1 MRVNCPEGGHRAILR
16 KESFWDSVL
25 GFLGYDYVLMKVPML
40 DLVAEHAPY
49 RAELQSAFDRV
60 LDSGRFVLGPEVEAF
75 EREIGAWIG
84 TPHAIGVSNGSDALL
99 LALQA
104 VGVGP
109 GDEVICPTYTFF
121 ATAGAVARLGVVPV
135 FVGSAECCYNMRAD
149 QLADKIGPKT
159 KAIIV
164 VHLFGQ
170 CADMDPILV
179 AAKKHGI
186 PVIEDAAQA
195 LGAKDKGRQ
204 AGTMGTLGTFSFFPT
219 KNLGTLGEGGLVTT
233 KDAALA
239 EKIRMLRVHGAKKK
253 YFHEMIGGNFRLHE
267 LQAAFLRVKLKHLDS
282 ALQKRWKSAQ
292 KLMRSLQEKWYAIM
306 ALYSCV
312 CQGEGTSVEQKP
324 GTILLPFSCHSGQ
337 GEHTWNQFVIR
348 VAGHGKRDALR
359 EKLARDGI
367 QTEVY
372 YPRAMHEQD
381 CFLAEEKKFPVATLL
396 SQETIALP
404 LSGIQYVD
412 P

>member
-1 MRVNCPEGGHRAILR
+1 
-16 KESFWDSVL
+16 
-25 GFLGYDYVLMKVPML
+25 MKVPML

-49 RAELQSAFDRV
+49 RAELQLAFDRV

-75 EREIGAWIG
+75 EKEIGAWIG

-104 VGVGP
+104 LGVGP

-121 ATAGAVARLGVVPV
+121 ATAGAVARLGGKPV
-135 FVGSAECCYNMRAD
+135 FVDSAECCYNLRAD
-149 QLADKIGPKT
+149 QVAAKIGPKT

-170 CADMDPILV
+170 CADMDPILA

-195 LGAKDKGRQ
+195 LGAMDKGRQ

-219 KNLGTLGEGGLVTT
+219 KNLGALGEGGLVTT
-233 KDAALA
+233 SDAALA
-239 EKIRMLRVHGAKKK
+239 EKVRKLRVHGAKEK

-282 ALQKRWKSAQ
+282 ALKKRRESAR
-292 KLMRSLQEKWYAIM
+292 KLMSSLQDKWSAIM
-306 ALYSCV
+306 PLDSCI
-312 CQGEGTSVEQKP
+312 CQGQGASAEQKP

-348 VAGHGKRDALR
+348 VTGKGKRDAFR
-359 EKLARDGI
+359 EKLAAKGV
-367 QTEVY
+367 QTEIY
-372 YPRAMHEQD
+372 YPRAMHEQE
-381 CFLAEEKKFPVATLL
+381 CFSENKAGVFSFAEKA
-396 SQETIALP
+396 SQEILALP
-404 LSGIQYVD
+404 LALPAVGTT
-412 P
+412 

>member
-1 MRVNCPEGGHRAILR
+1 
-16 KESFWDSVL
+16 
-25 GFLGYDYVLMKVPML
+25 ML

-49 RAELQSAFDRV
+49 RGELLSAFERV
-60 LDSGRFVLGPEVEAF
+60 LDSGRFVLGPEVESF
-75 EREIGAWIG
+75 EREIADWIG
-84 TPHAIGVSNGSDALL
+84 VSYAIGVSNGSDALL

-121 ATAGAVARLGVVPV
+121 ATAGAVARLGGKPV
-135 FVGSAECCYNMRAD
+135 FVDSAECCYNLRAD
-149 QLADKIGPKT
+149 QVVAKIGPNT

-170 CADMDPILV
+170 CADMDPILA
-179 AAKKHGI
+179 AAKKHAI

-219 KNLGTLGEGGLVTT
+219 KNLGALGEGGLITT
-233 KDAALA
+233 QDASLA
-239 EKIRMLRVHGAKKK
+239 EKIRKLRVHGAKEK

-267 LQAAFLRVKLKHLDS
+267 LQAAFLRAKLRHLDS
-282 ALQKRWKSAQ
+282 ALARRRKNAGQLIKA
-292 KLMRSLQEKWYAIM
+292 LQEKWGAIM
-306 ALYSCV
+306 PLDSCV
-312 CQGEGTSVEQKP
+312 CQGQGTPQEANP
-324 GTILLPFSCHSGQ
+324 GVISLPFSCHSGE

-348 VAGHGKRDALR
+348 VAGKGKRDALR
-359 EKLARDGI
+359 EKLAAQGV
-367 QTEVY
+367 QTEIY
-372 YPRAMHEQD
+372 YPRAMHEQE
-381 CFLAEEKKFPVATLL
+381 CFLAGEKKFPVATLL

-404 LSGIQYVD
+404 LSGIQHVD
-412 P
+412 S

>member
-1 MRVNCPEGGHRAILR
+1 
-16 KESFWDSVL
+16 
-25 GFLGYDYVLMKVPML
+25 ML

-75 EREIGAWIG
+75 EKEIGAWIG
-84 TPHAIGVSNGSDALL
+84 TPHAIAVSNGSDALL

-121 ATAGAVARLGVVPV
+121 ATAGAVARLGGVPV
-135 FVGSAECCYNMRAD
+135 FVDSAECCYNLRAD
-149 QLADKIGPKT
+149 QVAAKIGPKT

-170 CADMDPILV
+170 CADMDPIL
-179 AAKKHGI
+179 AAARKHGI

-219 KNLGTLGEGGLVTT
+219 KNLGALGEGGLVTT
-233 KDAALA
+233 SDAALA
-239 EKIRMLRVHGAKKK
+239 EKIRMLRVHGAKQK

-282 ALQKRWKSAQ
+282 ALDQRRANAM
-292 KLMRSLQEKWYAIM
+292 KLMTELQDKWSAIM
-306 ALYSCV
+306 PVESCV
-312 CQGEGTSVEQKP
+312 CQGEGTSAEQEP
-324 GTILLPFSCHSGQ
+324 GTILLPFSCHTSQ

-348 VAGHGKRDALR
+348 VTGKGKRDTLR
-359 EKLARDGI
+359 EKLGTEGI

-372 YPRAMHEQD
+372 YPRAMHEQE
-381 CFLAEEKKFPVATLL
+381 CFARKDLNYPVAKIL
-396 SQETIALP
+396 SVESLALP
-404 LSGIQYVD
+404 MAGINSALLIGL
-412 P
+412 

>member
-1 MRVNCPEGGHRAILR
+1 
-16 KESFWDSVL
+16 
-25 GFLGYDYVLMKVPML
+25 ML
-40 DLVAEHAPY
+40 DLVAEHTPY
-49 RAELQSAFDRV
+49 RTELQSAFDRV
-60 LDSGRFVLGPEVEAF
+60 LDSGRFVLGPEVDAF

-104 VGVGP
+104 VGIGP

-121 ATAGAVARLGVVPV
+121 ATAGAVARLGGVPV
-135 FVGSAECCYNMRAD
+135 FVDSAECCYNLRAD
-149 QLADKIGPKT
+149 QVVAKIGPKT

-170 CADMDPILV
+170 CADMDPIS
-179 AAKKHGI
+179 AEAKKHGI

-204 AGTMGTLGTFSFFPT
+204 AGTMGTFGTFSFFPT
-219 KNLGTLGEGGLVTT
+219 KNLGALGEGGLITT
-233 KDAALA
+233 KDASLA
-239 EKIRMLRVHGAKKK
+239 EKIRMLRVHGAKQK

-282 ALQKRWKSAQ
+282 ALQKRRESAQ
-292 KLMRSLQEKWYAIM
+292 KLMRSLQEKWDAIM
-306 ALYSCV
+306 ALDSCV

-348 VAGHGKRDALR
+348 VTGKGKRDALR
-359 EKLARDGI
+359 EKLGTEGI

-372 YPRAMHEQD
+372 YPRAMHEQK
-381 CFLAEEKKFPVATLL
+381 CFARKVTNYPVAQILSSESLALPMAGINFALL
-396 SQETIALP
+396 SGL
-404 LSGIQYVD
+404 
-412 P
+412 

>member
-1 MRVNCPEGGHRAILR
+1 
-16 KESFWDSVL
+16 
-25 GFLGYDYVLMKVPML
+25 ML

-75 EREIGAWIG
+75 EKEIGAWIG
-84 TPHAIGVSNGSDALL
+84 TPNAIGVSNGSDALL

-121 ATAGAVARLGVVPV
+121 ATAGAVARLGGVPI
-135 FVGSAECCYNMRAD
+135 FVDSAECCYNLRAD
-149 QLADKIGPKT
+149 QVVAKIGPKT

-170 CADMDPILV
+170 CADMDPILA
-179 AAKKHGI
+179 AAKKRGI

-204 AGTMGTLGTFSFFPT
+204 AGTMGALGTFSFFPT
-219 KNLGTLGEGGLVTT
+219 KNLGALGEGGLVTT
-233 KDAALA
+233 SDAALA
-239 EKIRMLRVHGAKKK
+239 EKIRMLRVHGAKQK

-282 ALQKRWKSAQ
+282 ALKKRRESAQ
-292 KLMRSLQEKWYAIM
+292 KLMSSLQEKWSAIM
-306 ALYSCV
+306 PLDSCI
-312 CQGEGTSVEQKP
+312 CQGQGSSAEQKP
-324 GTILLPFSCHSGQ
+324 GTILLPFSCHSGE

-348 VAGHGKRDALR
+348 VTGKGKRDALR
-359 EKLARDGI
+359 KKMGTEGI

-372 YPRAMHEQD
+372 YPRAMHEQE
-381 CFLAEEKKFPVATLL
+381 CFAQKVTNYPVAQILSSESLALPMAGINFALL
-396 SQETIALP
+396 SGL
-404 LSGIQYVD
+404 
-412 P
+412 

>member
-1 MRVNCPEGGHRAILR
+1 
-16 KESFWDSVL
+16 
-25 GFLGYDYVLMKVPML
+25 ML

-49 RAELQSAFDRV
+49 RAELQTAFDRV

-75 EREIGAWIG
+75 EKEIGAWIG

-121 ATAGAVARLGVVPV
+121 ATAGAVARLGGVPV
-135 FVGSAECCYNMRAD
+135 FVDSAECCYNLRAD
-149 QLADKIGPKT
+149 QVVAKMGPKT

-170 CADMDPILV
+170 CADMDPILT

-219 KNLGTLGEGGLVTT
+219 KNLGALGEGGLVTT
-233 KDAALA
+233 KDPDLA
-239 EKIRMLRVHGAKKK
+239 EKVRKLRVHGAKVK

-267 LQAAFLRVKLKHLDS
+267 LQAAFLRVKLRHLDQ
-282 ALQKRWKSAQ
+282 ALKNRRENTQ
-292 KLMRSLQEKWYAIM
+292 KLIPRLQEMWKADFS
-306 ALYSCV
+306 LDQCV
-312 CQGEGTSVEQKP
+312 CEGESRESVQHP
-324 GTILLPFSCHSGQ
+324 AGAVLLPFSCQQ
-337 GEHTWNQFVIR
+337 GPAGHTWNQFVIR
-348 VAGHGKRDALR
+348 VIGAGRRDEWR
-359 EKLARDGI
+359 NKLALGGF

-372 YPRAMHEQD
+372 YPRSMHEQV
-381 CFLAEEKKFPVATLL
+381 CFTGQDTPGEYPIAERLAAESL
-396 SQETIALP
+396 ALP
-404 LSGIQYVD
+404 LRFD
-412 P
+412 PPGLP

>member
-1 MRVNCPEGGHRAILR
+1 
-16 KESFWDSVL
+16 
-25 GFLGYDYVLMKVPML
+25 MKVPML

-49 RAELQSAFDRV
+49 RTELEVAFQRV
-60 LDSGRFVLGPEVEAF
+60 LNSGRFVLGPEVEAF
-75 EREIGAWIG
+75 EREIASWIG
-84 TPHAIGVSNGSDALL
+84 VPYAIGVSNGSDALL

-121 ATAGAVARLGVVPV
+121 ATAGAVARLGAKPV
-135 FVGSAECCYNMRAD
+135 FVDSAECCYNLRAD
-149 QLADKIGPKT
+149 QAAAKIGPKT

-170 CADMDPILV
+170 CADMDPILS
-179 AAKKHGI
+179 AADKHSI

-204 AGTMGTLGTFSFFPT
+204 AGTMGTMGTFSFFPT
-219 KNLGTLGEGGLVTT
+219 KNLGALGEGGLITT
-233 KDAALA
+233 KDASLA
-239 EKIRMLRVHGAKKK
+239 EKIQKLRVHGAKQK

-267 LQAAFLRVKLKHLDS
+267 LQAAFLRVKLRYLDS
-282 ALQKRWKSAQ
+282 ALRKRRQNAG
-292 KLMRSLQEKWYAIM
+292 KLLKVLREKWSAIM
-306 ALYSCV
+306 PLGSCV
-312 CQGEGTSVEQKP
+312 CQGQKQLGDFKP
-324 GTILLPFSCHSGQ
+324 GTILLPFSCQAGE

-348 VAGHGKRDALR
+348 MHGQGKRDALR
-359 EKLARDGI
+359 EKLANEGI

-372 YPRAMHEQD
+372 YPRAMHEQE
-381 CFLAEEKKFPVATLL
+381 CFLTQEKSFPVATLL

-404 LSGIQYVD
+404 LSETCYLD
-412 P
+412 S

>member
-1 MRVNCPEGGHRAILR
+1 
-16 KESFWDSVL
+16 
-25 GFLGYDYVLMKVPML
+25 MKVPML

-49 RAELQSAFDRV
+49 RGELLAAFERV

-75 EREIGAWIG
+75 ERDIAAWIG
-84 TPHAIGVSNGSDALL
+84 VPHAIGVSNGSDALL

-104 VGVGP
+104 VGAGP

-121 ATAGAVARLGVVPV
+121 ATAGAVARLGGKPV
-135 FVGSAECCYNMRAD
+135 FVDSAECCYNMRAD

-170 CADMDPILV
+170 CADMDPILAV
-179 AAKKHGI
+179 AKKHGL

-239 EKIRMLRVHGAKKK
+239 EKIRMLRVHGAKQK

-282 ALQKRWKSAQ
+282 ALQRRWKSAQ
-292 KLMRSLQEKWYAIM
+292 KLMRSLQEKWNAIM
-306 ALYSCV
+306 PFDSCV
-312 CQGEGTSVEQKP
+312 CQGEGASVEQKP

-348 VAGHGKRDALR
+348 VTGKGKRDALR

-381 CFLAEEKKFPVATLL
+381 CFSSQSKNFPIAGNLA
-396 SQETIALP
+396 QETLALP
-404 LSGIQYVD
+404 ISLT

>member
-1 MRVNCPEGGHRAILR
+1 
-16 KESFWDSVL
+16 
-25 GFLGYDYVLMKVPML
+25 ML

-49 RAELQSAFDRV
+49 RGELLAAFERV

-75 EREIGAWIG
+75 EREIAAWIG
-84 TPHAIGVSNGSDALL
+84 VPHAIGVSNGSDALL

-104 VGVGP
+104 AGVGP

-121 ATAGAVARLGVVPV
+121 ATAGAVARLGGKPI
-135 FVGSAECCYNMRAD
+135 FVDSAECCYNLRAD
-149 QLADKIGPKT
+149 QVVAKIGPKT
-159 KAIIV
+159 KAIIA

-170 CADMDPILV
+170 CADMDPILT

-233 KDAALA
+233 ADPGLA
-239 EKIRMLRVHGAKKK
+239 EKVRKLRVHGAKQK

-267 LQAAFLRVKLKHLDS
+267 LQAAFLRVKLKHLNP
-282 ALQKRWKSAQ
+282 ALEKRRLNAKSLI
-292 KLMRSLQEKWYAIM
+292 KVLHDKWGAVMPID
-306 ALYSCV
+306 SCV
-312 CQGEGTSVEQKP
+312 CQGQGTPNKVSP
-324 GTILLPFSCHSGQ
+324 GTISLPFSCHSGE

-348 VAGHGKRDALR
+348 VSGEGERDALR
-359 EKLARDGI
+359 FKLAAAGI
-367 QTEVY
+367 QTEIY
-372 YPRAMHEQD
+372 YPRAMQEQD
-381 CFLAEEKKFPVATLL
+381 CFLVEEKMFPVATLL

-404 LSGIQYVD
+404 LSGIHHVD

>member
-1 MRVNCPEGGHRAILR
+1 
-16 KESFWDSVL
+16 
-25 GFLGYDYVLMKVPML
+25 ML

-104 VGVGP
+104 VGIGP

-121 ATAGAVARLGVVPV
+121 ATAGAVARLGGVPV
-135 FVGSAECCYNMRAD
+135 FVDSAECCYNLRAD
-149 QLADKIGPKT
+149 QVVAKIGPKT

-170 CADMDPILV
+170 CADMDPIS
-179 AAKKHGI
+179 AEAKKHGI

-219 KNLGTLGEGGLVTT
+219 KNLGALGEGGLITT
-233 KDAALA
+233 KDASLA
-239 EKIRMLRVHGAKKK
+239 EKIRKLRVHGAKEK

-282 ALQKRWKSAQ
+282 ALKKRRQSAQ
-292 KLMRSLQEKWYAIM
+292 KLMSSLQEKWSAIM
-306 ALYSCV
+306 PLDSCI
-312 CQGEGTSVEQKP
+312 CQGQGSSAEQKP

-348 VAGHGKRDALR
+348 ATGKGKRDALR
-359 EKLARDGI
+359 EKLGTEGI

-372 YPRAMHEQD
+372 YPRAMHEQE
-381 CFLAEEKKFPVATLL
+381 CFARQVANYPVAQILSSESLALPMAGINFGLL
-396 SQETIALP
+396 SRL
-404 LSGIQYVD
+404 
-412 P
+412 

>member
-1 MRVNCPEGGHRAILR
+1 
-16 KESFWDSVL
+16 
-25 GFLGYDYVLMKVPML
+25 MKVPML

-121 ATAGAVARLGVVPV
+121 ATAGAVARLGGVPV
-135 FVGSAECCYNMRAD
+135 FVDSAECCYNLRAD
-149 QLADKIGPKT
+149 QVAAKIGPKT
-159 KAIIV
+159 KALIV

-170 CADMDPILV
+170 CADMDPIL
-179 AAKKHGI
+179 AAARKHGI

-204 AGTMGTLGTFSFFPT
+204 AGTMGTMGTFSFFPT
-219 KNLGTLGEGGLVTT
+219 KNLGALGEGGLVTT
-233 KDAALA
+233 SDAALA
-239 EKIRMLRVHGAKKK
+239 EKIRMLRVHGAKQK

-282 ALQKRWKSAQ
+282 ALDQRRANAM
-292 KLMRSLQEKWYAIM
+292 KLMTELQDKWSAIM
-306 ALYSCV
+306 PLDSCI
-312 CQGEGTSVEQKP
+312 CQGQGSSADQKP

-348 VAGHGKRDALR
+348 VTGKGKRDALR
-359 EKLARDGI
+359 EKLGTEGI

-372 YPRAMHEQD
+372 YPRAMHEQE
-381 CFLAEEKKFPVATLL
+381 CFLSQESKFLTATLL
-396 SQETIALP
+396 SQETLALP
-404 LSGIQYVD
+404 LLGIQYSD
-412 P
+412 SQ

>member
-1 MRVNCPEGGHRAILR
+1 
-16 KESFWDSVL
+16 
-25 GFLGYDYVLMKVPML
+25 ML

-49 RAELQSAFDRV
+49 RGELLGAFERV
-60 LDSGRFVLGPEVEAF
+60 LDSGRFVLGTEVEAF
-75 EREIGAWIG
+75 EREIAAWIG
-84 TPHAIGVSNGSDALL
+84 VPHAIGVSNGSDALL

-121 ATAGAVARLGVVPV
+121 ATAGAVARLGGKPI
-135 FVGSAECCYNMRAD
+135 FVDSAECCYNLRAD
-149 QLADKIGPKT
+149 QVVAKIGPKT
-159 KAIIV
+159 KAIIA

-170 CADMDPILV
+170 CADMDPILT
-179 AAKKHGI
+179 AAEKHGI

-219 KNLGTLGEGGLVTT
+219 KNLGALGEGGVITT
-233 KDAALA
+233 KDASLA
-239 EKIRMLRVHGAKKK
+239 EKIRKLRVHGAKQK

-267 LQAAFLRVKLKHLDS
+267 LQAAFLRVKLKRLDS
-282 ALQKRWKSAQ
+282 ALQKRRDNA
-292 KLMRSLQEKWYAIM
+292 LMLTRSLQEKWNATM
-306 ALYSCV
+306 PLDSCL
-312 CQGEGTSVEQKP
+312 CQGQGTSLEQKP
-324 GTILLPFSCHSGQ
+324 GTILLPFSCHSGE

-348 VAGHGKRDALR
+348 VAGLGKRDALR

-381 CFLAEEKKFPVATLL
+381 CFLKPKTSGEYPMAERLAAESL
-396 SQETIALP
+396 ALP
-404 LSGIQYVD
+404 LGFIPAQL

>member
-1 MRVNCPEGGHRAILR
+1 
-16 KESFWDSVL
+16 
-25 GFLGYDYVLMKVPML
+25 MKVPML

-49 RAELQSAFDRV
+49 RGELLAAFERV

-75 EREIGAWIG
+75 EREIAAWIG
-84 TPHAIGVSNGSDALL
+84 VPHAIGVSNGSDALL

-121 ATAGAVARLGVVPV
+121 ATAGAVARLGGKPI
-135 FVGSAECCYNMRAD
+135 FIDSAECCYNLRAD
-149 QLADKIGPKT
+149 QVVAKIGPKT
-159 KAIIV
+159 KAIIA

-170 CADMDPILV
+170 CADMDPILT

-233 KDAALA
+233 ADPDLA
-239 EKIRMLRVHGAKKK
+239 EKLRKLRVHGAKQK
-253 YFHEMIGGNFRLHE
+253 YFHELIGGNFRLHE

-282 ALQKRWKSAQ
+282 ALQKRRASAQ
-292 KLMRSLQEKWYAIM
+292 KLMRSLQEKWSAIM
-306 ALYSCV
+306 PLESCV
-312 CQGEGTSVEQKP
+312 CQGEAGSAEQKP
-324 GTILLPFSCHSGQ
+324 GSILLPFSCHSGQ

-348 VAGHGKRDALR
+348 VTGKGNRDALK
-359 EKLARDGI
+359 EKLGAKGV
-367 QTEVY
+367 QTEIY
-372 YPRAMHEQD
+372 YPRAMHEQS
-381 CFLAEEKKFPVATLL
+381 CFSSEEKKFPLAALL
-396 SQETIALP
+396 SQETLALP
-404 LSGIQYVD
+404 LSIT